1 MAQVL
6 ESLQLKWDPGRSSW
20 LLASTWTSLS
30 CCQHLR
36 SISLDERFLVPTVA
50 LPFRHKSI
58 FKKKQHFYL
67 LSLQQYGAQ
76 KACIVMLS
84 KAFSLFYLP
93 APWVKA
99 SHSQDIDGLLWEA
112 WYAMRNHREVEGPPR
127 RTQTLSNEC
136 AGTLSCI
143 LQSLRTM
150 EETSSIYNIYI
161 LLWHS
166 QVRKDT

>member
-127 RTQTLSNEC
+127 RTQTLSRQWMCRYLVLHIAIPQNY
-136 AGTLSCI
+136 GGDFQY
-143 LQSLRTM
+143 LQYLYSVMALPG
-150 EETSSIYNIYI
+150 
-161 LLWHS
+161 
-166 QVRKDT
+166 